1 MHRATI
7 YRWPCITRVITF
19 RTVRTCNEENIDSEN
34 FTNNFETRWTNTTRA
49 DKWIE
54 KFHEFCLLDK
64 RRKNSSLRIR
74 YLKKFQ
80 SWRNNFS
87 SKKERRIILEIQTS
101 ISNAI
106 KRRLKKFFHKEKK
119 KRNKSTISLS
129 QERLVFE
136 RFRKEW
142 KWHWRYNRIITL
154 YYDIRSPYRGACSP
168 CLNGIFQGRSYQWSN
183 IDKSRDSVPCGA
195 RLSSAART
203 DAYKFPSD
211 VNCRFYVGCE
221 LWNRQCGQWTGKGI
235 DRERK
240 RGGSPTLRKSEEE
253 FLEENHR
260 SKI

>member
-49 DKWIE
+49 DEWIE
-54 KFHEFCLLDK
+54 KFHEFYLLDK
-64 RRKNSSLRIR
+64 RRKNSSLHIR

-80 SWRNNFS
+80 SWRKKNYIQNTNVYFERNRKEIKKIFS
-87 SKKERRIILEIQTS
+87 QR
-101 ISNAI
+101 
-106 KRRLKKFFHKEKK
+106 KEKTK
-119 KRNKSTISLS
+119 QKYHFSLER
-129 QERLVFE
+129 ERLVFE

-154 YYDIRSPYRGACSP
+154 YYDIHSPYRGACSP

-240 RGGSPTLRKSEEE
+240 KGGSPTLRK
-253 FLEENHR
+253 FEENYR

>member
-19 RTVRTCNEENIDSEN
+19 RELVTRKISTRRILPTILKRVERIQRVRINESKS
-34 FTNNFETRWTNTTRA
+34 FTSF
-49 DKWIE
+49 ISS
-54 KFHEFCLLDK
+54 
-64 RRKNSSLRIR
+64 RKNSSLRIR

-87 SKKERRIILEIQTS
+87 SKKERRIIFKIQTS

-106 KRRLKKFFHKEKK
+106 ERRLKKFFHKEKK
-119 KRNKSTISLS
+119 KRNKSAISLS
-129 QERLVFE
+129 LSRERLVFE

-154 YYDIRSPYRGACSP
+154 YYDIHSPYRGACSP

>member
-64 RRKNSSLRIR
+64 RRKNSSLCIR

-106 KRRLKKFFHKEKK
+106 ERRLKKFFHKEKK
-119 KRNKSTISLS
+119 KRNKSAISLS
-129 QERLVFE
+129 QKRDSFSNDFA
-136 RFRKEW
+136 R
-142 KWHWRYNRIITL
+142 NGNDTGDIIVLLHYITIYAL
-154 YYDIRSPYRGACSP
+154 LIEALARHVWTE
-168 CLNGIFQGRSYQWSN
+168 F
-183 IDKSRDSVPCGA
+183 SRDGVISDQTSIKVETRC
-195 RLSSAART
+195 RAALVYHPPREPTRINFPRT
-203 DAYKFPSD
+203 
-211 VNCRFYVGCE
+211 
-221 LWNRQCGQWTGKGI
+221 
-235 DRERK
+235 
-240 RGGSPTLRKSEEE
+240 
-253 FLEENHR
+253 
-260 SKI
+260 

>member
-1 MHRATI
+1 MNRKVS
-7 YRWPCITRVITF
+7 RVLSPRGKIRVF
-19 RTVRTCNEENIDSEN
+19 AFDIWKNFNLGEIIFHQKRKEELYSKYKL
-34 FTNNFETRWTNTTRA
+34 FYFER
-49 DKWIE
+49 D
-54 KFHEFCLLDK
+54 
-64 RRKNSSLRIR
+64 RKEI
-74 YLKKFQ
+74 KKI
-80 SWRNNFS
+80 FS
-87 SKKERRIILEIQTS
+87 QR
-101 ISNAI
+101 
-106 KRRLKKFFHKEKK
+106 KEKTK
-119 KRNKSTISLS
+119 QKCHFSLS
-129 QERLVFE
+129 RERLVFE

-260 SKI
+260 SEI

>member
-64 RRKNSSLRIR
+64 RRKNSSLCIR

-87 SKKERRIILEIQTS
+87 SKKERRIIFKIQTS

-106 KRRLKKFFHKEKK
+106 ERRLKKFFHKEKK
-119 KRNKSTISLS
+119 KRNKSAISLS
-129 QERLVFE
+129 QERDSFSNDFA
-136 RFRKEW
+136 R
-142 KWHWRYNRIITL
+142 NGNDTGDIIVLLHYITIYAL
-154 YYDIRSPYRGACSP
+154 LIEALARHVWTE
-168 CLNGIFQGRSYQWSN
+168 F
-183 IDKSRDSVPCGA
+183 SRDGVISDQTSIKVETRC
-195 RLSSAART
+195 RAALVYHPPREPTRINFPRT
-203 DAYKFPSD
+203 
-211 VNCRFYVGCE
+211 
-221 LWNRQCGQWTGKGI
+221 
-235 DRERK
+235 
-240 RGGSPTLRKSEEE
+240 
-253 FLEENHR
+253 
-260 SKI
+260 